1 MQLQDMYDELT
12 KRIRLSDNANK
23 YNTLF
28 NLHQPEDNDDNL
40 IYWEINEK
48 IPDLLKQIPKLDGKD
63 KSFFIGDCAASIN
76 KVKQLLDKKGWAE
89 IQEDI

>member
-1 MQLQDMYDELT
+1 MYDELT
-12 KRIRLSDNANK
+12 KRILLSDNANK

-48 IPDLLKQIPKLDGKD
+48 IPDLLKKIPKLDSKE
-63 KSFFIGDCAASIN
+63 KSFFITDCVASIN